1 MIIINNKKFIRL
13 EDLNQGV
20 VFQKG
25 DEIYM
30 KTTLPPTILN
40 IEHEDAIICINL
52 GNGDWTYFFNDDL
65 VYLYDNAELV
75 L

>member
-20 VFQKG
+20 VFQRG

-30 KTTLPPTILN
+30 KTTLPPTILD
-40 IEHEDAIICINL
+40 IDHEDAIVCINL

-65 VYLYDNAELV
+65 VYLCDDAELV